1 MSSIHIIIPTSED
14 NQQLLDMQR
23 KRKMWLMVKEKKQ
36 GIDTDPKIAMMS
48 ALEKA
53 TVRIYKFLILS

>member
-1 MSSIHIIIPTSED
+1 MSDIYVIITLSED

-23 KRKMWLMVKEKKQ
+23 KRKMWLMVREKE
-36 GIDTDPKIAMMS
+36 GRDTDPKIAMMS

-53 TVRIYKFLILS
+53 TAGICKFLILT